1 MIDVRSLRIGNW
13 VIHSS
18 FAKPVQ
24 IEGVDTN
31 GSLIMLPNEHGEG
44 GVWNYLEGANPIPI
58 TPEILEACGFDYH
71 GDEYWLP
78 FCREYDDKTCH
89 LIVGRLVDD
98 PPGMYYFS
106 VKVPSGTAAINNVYH
121 IHQVQNIAH
130 SITGK
135 ELTYSPNNT
144 VK

>member
-1 MIDVRSLRIGNW
+1 MIDVKELRIGNW

-44 GVWNYLEGANPIPI
+44 EVWNYLEGANPIAI
-58 TPEILEACGFDYH
+58 TPEILEACGFETDKLS
-71 GDEYWLP
+71 YWHEFTIDGAVFWITIGHFKDGFRMLP
-78 FCREYDDKTCH
+78 TGSLQVPCRKINGLHD
-89 LIVGRLVDD
+89 LQNLV
-98 PPGMYYFS
+98 
-106 VKVPSGTAAINNVYH
+106 
-121 IHQVQNIAH
+121 H
-130 SITGK
+130 SQTGK
-135 ELTYSPNNT
+135 ELTYSPNAI

>member
-1 MIDVRSLRIGNW
+1 MIQAQELRIGNNAIVGTSV
-13 VIHSS
+13 VIIHRVSQS
-18 FAKPVQ
+18 EVV
-24 IEGVDTN
+24 VDF
-31 GSLIMLPNEHGEG
+31 GEDAE
-44 GVWNYLEGANPIPI
+44 YEILTPDDLSPIAI

-121 IHQVQNIAH
+121 LHQVQNIAH
-130 SITGK
+130 SLTGK
-135 ELTYSPNNT
+135 ELTYSPNTT